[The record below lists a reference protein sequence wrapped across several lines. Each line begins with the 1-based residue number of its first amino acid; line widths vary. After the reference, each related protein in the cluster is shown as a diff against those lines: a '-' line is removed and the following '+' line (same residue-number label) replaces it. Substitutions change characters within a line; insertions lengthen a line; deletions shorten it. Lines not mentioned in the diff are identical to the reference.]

1 MSALGAAAP
10 LMDGVSP
17 AQGSWGILRPP
28 CREFG
33 HGEEGEL
40 ARTPPVRQ
48 TGSGEPQPRGTAP
61 RCAFSPPR
69 SQEGTPRVG
78 EPGHPQRGDGVGGP
92 QQLEE
97 ESCGMGLCLPSGPAP
112 IPSLTLTPSLS
123 LELLHASGFHLL
135 LCCWGGPVLA
145 GPVPLPQARGQVP
158 PARAMSPPQ
167 PHPAP
172 LLPSCHSPRTSPA
185 VGAPRAASP
194 CPVLLPHPLC
204 VSVPFPGPVVNKPPN
219 KPDFAHS
226 VGSIHPARQTSGG
239 SRLPRAV
246 AGASGGGDF
255 VQFAQRSDEQNG
267 RLSCTGAQ
275 PTPSP
280 SGTPGRSHALVLFV
294 TTAAGSWGGG
304 GMSPGCPRPAASPW
318 RAFQPRM
325 GACRLGV
332 LVAGLPPAPSP
343 AAGLRVAP
351 CSRAGSSWPLQGGC
365 LQVPRGLG
373 SLGGATKS
381 PAQRPR
387 AGTVPAVP
395 VSPCSLSLHSP
406 ESPPWALCGSI
417 STALDPVPLTGGVP
431 WHPCP
436 CCP

>member
-1 MSALGAAAP
+1 M
-10 LMDGVSP
+10 
-17 AQGSWGILRPP
+17 
-28 CREFG
+28 
-33 HGEEGEL
+33 
-40 ARTPPVRQ
+40 
-48 TGSGEPQPRGTAP
+48 
-61 RCAFSPPR
+61 
-69 SQEGTPRVG
+69 
-78 EPGHPQRGDGVGGP
+78 
-92 QQLEE
+92 
-97 ESCGMGLCLPSGPAP
+97 
-112 IPSLTLTPSLS
+112 
-123 LELLHASGFHLL
+123 
-135 LCCWGGPVLA
+135 
-145 GPVPLPQARGQVP
+145 P
-158 PARAMSPPQ
+158 PARAVSPPQ

-275 PTPSP
+275 PTPNP
-280 SGTPGRSHALVLFV
+280 PGTPGRSHALVLFV
-294 TTAAGSWGGG
+294 TTATGSRVVVACPQAVLAQQHPLGEHF
-304 GMSPGCPRPAASPW
+304 SPSWVPADSGCLWLGSPQHRP
-318 RAFQPRM
+318 QPR
-325 GACRLGV
+325 GSVWLRA
-332 LVAGLPPAPSP
+332 PTAPS
-343 AAGLRVAP
+343 
-351 CSRAGSSWPLQGGC
+351 SRAGSSWPLQGGC
-365 LQVPRGLG
+365 LQVSHGLG

-395 VSPCSLSLHSP
+395 VPPCSLSPHSP